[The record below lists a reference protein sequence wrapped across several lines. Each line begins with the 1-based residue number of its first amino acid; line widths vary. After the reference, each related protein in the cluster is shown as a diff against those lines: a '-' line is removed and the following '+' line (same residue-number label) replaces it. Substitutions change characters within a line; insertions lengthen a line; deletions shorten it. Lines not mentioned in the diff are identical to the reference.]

1 MTHVLEQSIDAQ
13 GIALLRLN
21 RPQVANALSDELFAA
36 LARAF
41 QDLDRREEVAVI
53 VLTGNGRA
61 FCSGG
66 DVTEMPGNTRELS
79 FETRVANLLER
90 SAIIPIIRDCSKL
103 TMAMVNGPAVGAGL
117 ALTLACDFRVGGVSA
132 RFSTQYL
139 NMALAGDCGMVY
151 LLTRL
156 LGEARA
162 KELMFFPGMI
172 ASDRALELGL
182 LHRRVADESLQ
193 DETLAMAARLAAG
206 PRVAQ
211 RYMKLNFRN
220 TEQPFADALR
230 TEADYLVRSAMTE
243 DHAEAKAAFRE
254 RRTPM
259 FKVTR

>member
-1 MTHVLEQSIDAQ
+1 MSSVLEQTIDER
-13 GIALLRLN
+13 GIAILAMN
-21 RPQVANALSDELFAA
+21 RPQAANALSDELFAA

-41 QDLDRREEVAVI
+41 VDLDRREDVGVI
-53 VLTGNGRA
+53 VLTGKGRA
-61 FCSGG
+61 FCAGG
-66 DVTEMPGNTRELS
+66 DITEMPGNTRELT
-79 FETRVANLLER
+79 FENRVANLLER
-90 SAIIPIIRDCSKL
+90 AAIVPIIRDCSKL
-103 TMAMVNGPAVGAGL
+103 TIAMINGAAVGAGL
-117 ALTLACDFRVGGVSA
+117 ALTLACDFRIGGASA

-139 NMALAGDCGMVY
+139 NMALAGDCGVVY
-151 LLTRL
+151 LLTHL

-172 ASDRALELGL
+172 ESDRALGLGL

-193 DETLAMAARLAAG
+193 VETLGMAARLAAG

-243 DHAEAKAAFRE
+243 DHAEAKMAFRE
-254 RRTPM
+254 RRAPV
-259 FKVTR
+259 FKVIR